1 MNICSMYALGSKAS
15 FTKVC
20 FNAYEEFYI
29 FKVNVIGPLRFK
41 ASQPLVNNYK
51 YSYITICKKQISGN
65 LYLFCMFNSIY
76 VLMLYKH

>member
-51 YSYITICKKQISGN
+51 YSYITICKNKSVVTYTSFV
-65 LYLFCMFNSIY
+65 YLIAY
-76 VLMLYKH
+76 TG